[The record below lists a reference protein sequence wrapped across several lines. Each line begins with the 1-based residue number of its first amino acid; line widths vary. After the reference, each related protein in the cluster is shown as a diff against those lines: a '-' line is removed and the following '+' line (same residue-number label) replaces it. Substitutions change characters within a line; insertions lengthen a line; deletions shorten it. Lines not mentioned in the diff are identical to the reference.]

1 MVNEDKRQAW
11 ILDQLAKSELFHQKL
26 HEWGML
32 EIADKIEEVKGE
44 RLEWNLQNLGIS
56 QTAWNKVIHRGIKPV
71 IVFAHPQVLI
81 DILCSVSYYRMLAMV
96 SQKSMS
102 QVGLSIIRYEQ
113 GSNLTDELI
122 AIEISQHLNKIIS
135 YLVEA
140 DEQIDSRE
148 FNIWRGMAAGTQAQG
163 SWQNIKGNK
172 IEIIIRGLLE
182 RRLNQQRLVKEE
194 NANSSTI
201 NLLDG
206 RVIIFADEPDIGIYK
221 DEKIIAAV
229 EIKGGIDRAG
239 ILERIGAAIKTLS
252 RAKTINSESI
262 TVLILQGLSITQ
274 QAIDDLNNY
283 QLIVNHWFTVEEV
296 LENNQKQ
303 KHLFAILDI

>member
-1 MVNEDKRQAW
+1 M
-11 ILDQLAKSELFHQKL
+11 
-26 HEWGML
+26 
-32 EIADKIEEVKGE
+32 
-44 RLEWNLQNLGIS
+44 
-56 QTAWNKVIHRGIKPV
+56 KPV

-81 DILCSVSYYRMLAMV
+81 NILCSVSYYRMLAMV

-102 QVGLSIIRYEQ
+102 QFGLSIIRYEQ
-113 GSNLTDELI
+113 GSSLTDELI
-122 AIEISQHLNKIIS
+122 AIEIYQHLNKIIS

-140 DEQIDSRE
+140 DGQIDSRE
-148 FNIWRGMAAGTQAQG
+148 FNIWRGMAAGAQAQG

-182 RRLNQQRLVKEE
+182 RRLNERRLVTNE
-194 NANSSTI
+194 NLDASTI

-239 ILERIGAAIKTLS
+239 ILERIGAAIKSLS

-262 TVLILQGLSITQ
+262 TVLILQGVSITQ
-274 QAIDDLNNY
+274 QAIDDLNNH

-303 KHLFAILDI
+303 KQLFAILDI